1 MRRRRKTK
9 ILATLGPASSS
20 PEMIRALFEAGA
32 DVFRINMSH
41 NVGSGLADKVRIVRD
56 LEESVGRPIAI
67 LADLQGPKIRLGTL
81 PGGVRELRKGD
92 TVHLVRKPGIDSG
105 DDIPVPHPE
114 IFAAIQPGEAILID
128 DGKVRLK
135 IEDVGKDAA
144 EAIVEVGG
152 FIKDKKGINLPDTV
166 LPISAMTQKD
176 RSDLDAALHHG
187 VDWIALSFVQ
197 RPDDMA
203 DLRKIVGGKAGCLA
217 KIEKPRAIDW
227 LPEILDLS
235 DALMVARGDLGV
247 ELPVQ
252 EVPGKQKLITKMA
265 RKAGK
270 PVVVATQM
278 LESMITAP
286 VPTRAEVTDV
296 ANAVFDGAD
305 AVMLSAESAAGQYPV
320 EAVSM
325 MDKIA
330 TTVEGDP
337 QYVPLMDSQRNEPE
351 STTPDAIM
359 AAVHEVTST
368 IHARAVVCWTKSG
381 STALR
386 AARERSDAP
395 IIALTP
401 QLEVSR
407 RLSLVW
413 GLHCIYTEDAQDL
426 DDMVDRAARFAFLE
440 GFAKPGERIVV
451 TAGVPLRTPG
461 ATNMLRVAFVGPQKT
476 L

>member
-20 PEMIRALFEAGA
+20 PEMIKALFEAGA

-41 NVGSGLADKVRIVRD
+41 NAPGELAEKVRIVRD
-56 LEESVGRPIAI
+56 LEEHVGRPIGI
-67 LADLQGPKIRLGTL
+67 LADLQGPKIRLGML
-81 PGGVRELRKGD
+81 PGGQRELRKGER
-92 TVHLVRKPGIDSG
+92 VHLVRKAIVESG
-105 DDIPVPHPE
+105 DEIPVPHPE
-114 IFAAIQPGEAILID
+114 IFEAVQPGEVLLID

-135 IEDVGKDAA
+135 VEDADKEHAFAV
-144 EAIVEVGG
+144 VEVAGM
-152 FIKDKKGINLPDTV
+152 IKNKKGINLPDTV
-166 LPISAMTQKD
+166 LPISAMTEKD
-176 RSDLDAALHHG
+176 RADLDSALHLG
-187 VDWIALSFVQ
+187 MDWIALSFVQ

-203 DLRKIVGGKAGCLA
+203 DLRKIVGHRAACLA

-247 ELPVQ
+247 ELPMP

-320 EAVSM
+320 EAVTM
-325 MDKIA
+325 MDRIA

-337 QYVPLMDSQRNEPE
+337 QYIPIMNSQRNEPE

-407 RLSLVW
+407 RLALVW

-426 DDMVDRAARFAFLE
+426 DDMVDRACRFAYLE

-476 L
+476 P